1 MPPQKRSK
9 RNMPGSAHS
18 RPGRCRIIAG
28 EWRGRIIS
36 FDDAEGLRPTTDR
49 IRETVFNWLNPYIPG
64 SHCLDC
70 FAGSGVLGLEALSRG
85 AAEVVFI
92 ENNRQ
97 SWENLKRNLDRFK
110 QGDGGSAAYRARL
123 YHEDA
128 IKYLQSL
135 SLGKDAG
142 SGSADFVQSSSDHAS
157 TDKASTDKARVDQ
170 LRFDLVFLDPP
181 FHKNLLAQ
189 CCSLLDS
196 SGCLAEDA
204 IIYVEH
210 ACDEKVELPANWDCI
225 KQKVAGQVAYK
236 LYIVEHGR

>member
-1 MPPQKRSK
+1 MPAKKTSSRG
-9 RNMPGSAHS
+9 RAGSGHAKA
-18 RPGRCRIIAG
+18 GRCRIIAG
-28 EWRGRIIS
+28 HWRGRIIS

-70 FAGSGVLGLEALSRG
+70 FAGSGVLGFEALSRG
-85 AAEVVFI
+85 AADVVFI

-97 SWENLKRNLDRFK
+97 SWENLKRNLDML
-110 QGDGGSAAYRARL
+110 QETDGSGAADRASL

-128 IKYLQSL
+128 ISFLRSI
-135 SLGKDAG
+135 SRA
-142 SGSADFVQSSSDHAS
+142 SAADSDSKLAQDDRS
-157 TDKASTDKARVDQ
+157 RSDLTS
-170 LRFDLVFLDPP
+170 FDLVFLDPP
-181 FHKNLLAQ
+181 FHKNLLSRS
-189 CCSLLDS
+189 CSLLDN

-210 ACDEKVELPANWDCI
+210 AIDEDVEMPVNWDCV

-236 LYIVEHGR
+236 LYIVTHTR

>member
-1 MPPQKRSK
+1 MPAKKTSSRG
-9 RNMPGSAHS
+9 RTGSGHAKA
-18 RPGRCRIIAG
+18 GRCRIIAG
-28 EWRGRIIS
+28 HWRGRIIS

-85 AAEVVFI
+85 AADVVFI

-97 SWENLKRNLDRFK
+97 SWENLKRNLDML
-110 QGDGGSAAYRARL
+110 QQTDGGDTADRASL

-128 IKYLQSL
+128 IRFLRSISRASIADSESKPLR
-135 SLGKDAG
+135 GDHPG
-142 SGSADFVQSSSDHAS
+142 SDL
-157 TDKASTDKARVDQ
+157 T
-170 LRFDLVFLDPP
+170 RFDLVFLDPP
-181 FHKNLLAQ
+181 FHKNLLSQ
-189 CCSLLDS
+189 SCSLIDN

-210 ACDEKVELPANWDCI
+210 AIDEDVEMPANWDCV
-225 KQKVAGQVAYK
+225 KHKVAGQVAYK
-236 LYIVEHGR
+236 LYIATHNR